1 MMIYISF
8 IRLTIFINRRQ
19 QSSES
24 RQSFTQ
30 VRVPQIV
37 TVSSVSSEGAIGI
50 ARALVVALR
59 LDDRSRLVVAKKTA
73 DVD

>member
-30 VRVPQIV
+30 VRVSQIV
-37 TVSSVSSEGAIGI
+37 TVSSVSSEGTVGI
-50 ARALVVALR
+50 AWALVVTLR